1 MKLRRKT
8 LLIVGAVLIA
18 LNVVLYATSS
28 VLLLRNVHK
37 LEESYVR
44 QDIEHVEQAI
54 ATEFASLS
62 TIAQDY
68 AEWDDTYDFVE
79 HPTQDYIQ
87 SNFVNTTFAYLHL
100 NLMVLFDNAHR
111 IVFAKGFDPNTGQ
124 PTPIPQEA
132 LEFFAPASGQS
143 SPLTDHNTLQDEHE
157 GIVSIGSELMLLVS
171 RPIVTSDAHGPIR
184 GTLAVGRYLDRTRL
198 QTLEESTQLSLKL
211 ISIYEPIP
219 EDFARALTVLKN
231 SATSS
236 YIQALQRD
244 ETGELRIPKRA
255 DRIFRRPQLASAD
268 TPIEH
273 IAGYTLIRDLDGQP
287 AALIRVDSPREID
300 RQGRASV
307 SYFTLTLAIVGALF
321 SGLMLLIVERLV
333 ISPVAILSRDVE
345 RVGELADLTMRIEA
359 TGQDELAQ
367 LANAINNMLAA
378 LDRAQVER
386 EDTQQRY
393 QLMAENAT
401 DLIARQTPNG
411 RFLYAS
417 PASKT
422 LLGYAPEE
430 LVGCE
435 MSDLVDPSDW
445 QNVKRALFPL
455 FPDLGGALGATVSYQ
470 IRHRDGH
477 YVWFETTSRAIRDAK
492 TKRVQEVIAVSRDI
506 TERKQAEQELRDSE
520 ASIRAI
526 YKVTSSR
533 KLAFSGQLDGLL
545 RLGLQRFS
553 MEIAI
558 LSRVEE
564 GKFTIVATHSP
575 EDQLKPG
582 DHFNL
587 SETYCAQTIAT
598 EDTLHFEFL
607 AASSQES
614 VPHFGNFPI
623 QAYIGTPVIVAGE
636 IVGTLSFSSRTPLI
650 EPFKP
655 VDREILKLMA
665 QWIGG
670 EIERQET
677 AADLAQARDRALAA
691 TQAKSE
697 FLAMM
702 SHEIRTP
709 MNAVI
714 GMTSLLL
721 DTRLN
726 PEQGDFVE
734 TIRSSGDALLTII
747 NDILDFSKIE
757 SGQLDLEQQP
767 FELRTCIEQSL
778 DVVAPRA
785 SKKGLELA
793 YLMDANVPLGIFGDV
808 TRLRQILVNL
818 LGNAV
823 KFTAEGEIIVHTSV
837 RPVPASLPE
846 TALPQAIGV
855 ASALSAGDL
864 DTGNTPHSPRL
875 SPDPAS
881 KLVAASALTTNSSIA
896 AQTTRTPTTRYEL
909 EFAVRDTGIGILPSR
924 MHRLFRSF
932 SQVDASTTREYGGTG
947 LGLAISKQ
955 LAELMGGRMWVDSKG
970 MFAGNPPPDRK
981 PKSTLDTPG
990 ATFHFTVIAEIA
1002 PADSIVPQIF
1012 DFSSLIDKHVLIVD
1026 DNPTNRK
1033 ILTLETQSWG
1043 MHSTVVDR
1051 PSAAMTAMDSDK
1063 TFDLAILDVQMP
1075 EMNGIELARCIRQH
1089 PKGKRMPLV
1098 VLTSVGWESSH
1109 DYRELEFAAFVS
1121 KPIKQSQLYNILL
1134 GVLSGRPTVRTTI
1147 NPNNYDV
1154 EFATR
1159 LPLKILIAEDNIVNQ
1174 KVATQTLQRLGYRA
1188 DVVSN
1193 GREALEAVARQHYDV
1208 VLMDMQMPVM
1218 DGLESSR
1225 QICQRWPPDRRPRLI
1240 ALTANAMRGDRDACL
1255 EAGMDDYISKPIRL
1269 DELTEALQRSRP
1281 RRSQADLEQEVMAN
1295 LAAEGSPAADLAPS
1309 VSTDMTNQVATR
1321 LNHIDLGA
1329 DSAAA
1334 SRSNTANPI
1343 DPTDTIGPADAV
1355 PDSAAAPPLRVE
1367 LDEQMLENL
1376 RDIDALVELLELYLE
1391 EAPTLIDGINLAIA
1405 HGDALELKDNAHSL
1419 KSTSAAIGAMALSAF
1434 SKQLEEIGKSGDLS
1448 DVETIAAQLQQTYE
1462 ATVVAIEAE
1471 CIRETERLALETSA

>member
-8 LLIVGAVLIA
+8 LLIVGAVLVA

-28 VLLLRNVHK
+28 ILLLRNVHK
-37 LEESYVR
+37 LEESYVQ
-44 QDIEHVEQAI
+44 QDIEHVEQVI

-79 HPTQDYIQ
+79 HPSQDYIQ
-87 SNFVNTTFAYLHL
+87 SNFVNATFAYLHL
-100 NLMVLFDNAHR
+100 NFMVLLDRKHQ
-111 IVFAKGFDPNTGQ
+111 IIYQKGFDPATSSLTAVPSEVLHFLTSDNGR
-124 PTPIPQEA
+124 PT
-132 LEFFAPASGQS
+132 L
-143 SPLTDHNTLQDEHE
+143 LTTHNTPRDEHE
-157 GIVSIGSELMLLVS
+157 GIVRIGSELVLLVS
-171 RPIVTSDAHGPIR
+171 RPIVRSDAHGPVN
-184 GTLAVGRYLDRTRL
+184 GTLAVGRYLDQARL
-198 QTLEESTQLSLKL
+198 HILEASTQLSLKL
-211 ISIYEPIP
+211 VSVDGTIP
-219 EDFARALTVLKN
+219 VDFVPALAQLTTKPN
-231 SATSS
+231 TSF
-236 YIQALQRD
+236 IQALQYD
-244 ETGELRIPKRA
+244 ETGQLLIPKRA
-255 DRIFRRPQLASAD
+255 DRIFRWPHWSSSEA
-268 TPIEH
+268 PIEH
-273 IAGYTLIRDLDGQP
+273 IAGYTLLRDLEGQP
-287 AALIRVDSPREID
+287 AAIIRVDSPRVID

-333 ISPVAILSRDVE
+333 ISPVARLNRDVE
-345 RVGELADLTMRIEA
+345 QVGELADLTMRIEA
-359 TGQDELAQ
+359 AGQDELTQ
-367 LANAINNMLAA
+367 LANTINTMLAA
-378 LDRAQVER
+378 LDRAQTER

-401 DLIARQTPNG
+401 DLIARQTING

-417 PASKT
+417 PACQT
-422 LLGYAPEE
+422 LLGYTAEE
-430 LVGCE
+430 LVGRE
-435 MSDLVDPSDW
+435 MSDLVNGADWPS
-445 QNVKRALFPL
+445 VKRSLFPL
-455 FPDLGGALGATVSYQ
+455 FPDLGGALGATISYQ

-477 YVWFETTSRAIRDAK
+477 YVWFETTSRAIRDPNN
-492 TKRVQEVIAVSRDI
+492 KRVLEVIAVSRDI
-506 TERKQAEQELRDSE
+506 TERKQAEQELRESE
-520 ASIRAI
+520 ASIRSI

-533 KLAFSGQLDGLL
+533 QVTFLGQLDGLL

-558 LSRVEE
+558 LSRVE
-564 GKFTIVATHSP
+564 GGQFTIVATHSP
-575 EDQLKPG
+575 EDRLKPG
-582 DHFNL
+582 DQFDL
-587 SETYCAQTIAT
+587 GSTYCAQTIAT

-614 VPHFGNFPI
+614 VPHFGHFPV

-636 IVGTLSFSSRTPLI
+636 IIGTLSFSSRTPLI
-650 EPFKP
+650 DPFKP

-721 DTRLN
+721 DTELN
-726 PEQGDFVE
+726 PEQSDFVE

-778 DVVAPRA
+778 DVIAPRA

-837 RPVPASLPE
+837 RPLSSASRLDAALACHDRPASPVGGAQRGTHESVPALSPALPPVRSPAVSHSTADGLLPE
-846 TALPQAIGV
+846 ETA
-855 ASALSAGDL
+855 
-864 DTGNTPHSPRL
+864 
-875 SPDPAS
+875 
-881 KLVAASALTTNSSIA
+881 
-896 AQTTRTPTTRYEL
+896 RYEL

-970 MFAGNPPPDRK
+970 VFAGNPPPDRQ
-981 PKSTLDTPG
+981 PKSTSDTPG
-990 ATFHFTVIAEIA
+990 ATFHFTVLAEIA
-1002 PADSIVPQIF
+1002 PADSITPQVP
-1012 DFSSLIDKHVLIVD
+1012 DFSSLIDKRVLIVD
-1026 DNPTNRK
+1026 DNSTNRK

-1051 PSAAMTAMDSDK
+1051 PSAALAAMDTEK

-1075 EMNGIELARCIRQH
+1075 EMNGIELARRIRQH
-1089 PKGKRMPLV
+1089 HKGKHIPLV
-1098 VLTSVGWESSH
+1098 VLTSVGWESTHQNNQNS
-1109 DYRELEFAAFVS
+1109 DLQFAAFVS
-1121 KPIKQSQLYNILL
+1121 KPIKQSQLYNVLL
-1134 GVLSGRPTVRTTI
+1134 GALSGRPMVRASSST
-1147 NPNNYDV
+1147 NNYDV
-1154 EFATR
+1154 EFAAR

-1193 GREALEAVARQHYDV
+1193 GREAIEAVARQHYDV

-1218 DGLESSR
+1218 DGLEASR
-1225 QICQRWPPDRRPRLI
+1225 QICQRWQADRRPRLI

-1255 EAGMDDYISKPIRL
+1255 QAGMDDYISKPIRF
-1269 DELTEALQRSRP
+1269 DELTKALKRSTP
-1281 RRSQADLEQEVMAN
+1281 RRSQAELEQEAIA
-1295 LAAEGSPAADLAPS
+1295 LLEKAAPS
-1309 VSTDMTNQVATR
+1309 MPKLVECSHSLADQGLTPASTEMITDR
-1321 LNHIDLGA
+1321 LNHDFDLR
-1329 DSAAA
+1329 A
-1334 SRSNTANPI
+1334 SPI
-1343 DPTDTIGPADAV
+1343 ELPAI
-1355 PDSAAAPPLRVE
+1355 R
-1367 LDEQMLENL
+1367 LDDQMLENL
-1376 RDIDALVELLELYLE
+1376 RDLDALVELLELYLSE
-1391 EAPTLIDGINLAIA
+1391 VPSLVEGISEAIA
-1405 HGDALELKDNAHSL
+1405 KGDAPALRESAHSL
-1419 KSTSAAIGAMALSAF
+1419 KSTSAAIGAMTLSTLA
-1434 SKQLEEIGKSGDLS
+1434 KELETIGKSGDLNP
-1448 DVETIAAQLQQTYE
+1448 VTTPATQLEPIYR
-1462 ATVVAIEAE
+1462 ATVAAIEAE
-1471 CIRETERLALETSA
+1471 CVRETERLALEGSST

>member
-37 LEESYVR
+37 LEESYVL

-68 AEWDDTYDFVE
+68 AEWDDTYSFLE
-79 HPTQDYIQ
+79 RPNPDYIQ

-100 NLMVLFDNAHR
+100 NFMVLLDNDHH
-111 IVFAKGFDPNTGQ
+111 IVFQKGFNPNTGR
-124 PTPIPQEA
+124 PSPIPTSA
-132 LEFFAPASGQS
+132 LEFFAPHNGQA
-143 SPLTDHNTLQDEHE
+143 SPLTDHNTPRDEHE
-157 GIVSIGSELMLLVS
+157 GIVSVGSDLMLIVS
-171 RPIVTSDAHGPIR
+171 RPIVTSDARGPIR
-184 GTLAVGRYLDRTRL
+184 GTLAVGRYLDQTRL
-198 QTLEESTQLSLKL
+198 QILEESTQLSLKL
-211 ISIYEPIP
+211 VSISEPIP
-219 EDFARALTVLKN
+219 ADFALALAALQNAPN
-231 SATSS
+231 SDAF
-236 YIQALQRD
+236 IQALQRD
-244 ETGELRIPKRA
+244 ETGDLRIPKRA
-255 DRIFRRPQLASAD
+255 DRIFRRPQISNPD

-273 IAGYTLIRDLDGQP
+273 IAGYTLIRDLKGQP
-287 AALIRVDSPREID
+287 VAIIRVDSPREID
-300 RQGRASV
+300 RQGRSSV

-333 ISPVAILSRDVE
+333 ISPVARLSRDVE
-345 RVGELADLTMRIEA
+345 RVGELADLAMRIEA
-359 TGQDELAQ
+359 TGKDELAQ
-367 LANAINNMLAA
+367 LANAINTMLAA

-417 PASKT
+417 PASQN
-422 LLGYAPEE
+422 LLGYTPDE

-435 MSDLVDPSDW
+435 MSALVDPADW

-477 YVWFETTSRAIRDAK
+477 FVWFETTSRAIRDPK
-492 TKRVQEVIAVSRDI
+492 TKRVLEVIAVSRDI

-533 KLAFSGQLDGLL
+533 KLEFSGQLDGLL

-558 LSRVEE
+558 LSRVEA
-564 GKFTIVATHSP
+564 GQFTIVATHSP
-575 EDQLKPG
+575 GNELKPG
-582 DHFNL
+582 DHFDL
-587 SETYCAQTIAT
+587 SATYCAQTIAA

-607 AASSQES
+607 AASSQEN
-614 VPHFGNFPI
+614 VPRFGNFPI

-721 DTRLN
+721 DTQLN

-837 RPVPASLPE
+837 RP
-846 TALPQAIGV
+846 
-855 ASALSAGDL
+855 
-864 DTGNTPHSPRL
+864 
-875 SPDPAS
+875 
-881 KLVAASALTTNSSIA
+881 LTTLLNKEPLPHPSPNLEGGTN
-896 AQTTRTPTTRYEL
+896 TTHDPSFSATTTRYEL
-909 EFAVRDTGIGILPSR
+909 EFSVRDTGIGILPSR

-970 MFAGNPPPDRK
+970 VFAGNPPPDRK
-981 PKSTLDTPG
+981 PKSSIDTPG
-990 ATFHFTVIAEIA
+990 ATFHFTVLAEIA
-1002 PADSIVPQIF
+1002 PADSIAPQIP

-1051 PSAAMTAMDSDK
+1051 PSAALAAMESDK

-1075 EMNGIELARCIRQH
+1075 EMDGIELARRIRQN
-1089 PKGKRMPLV
+1089 PKGKRIPLV

-1109 DYRELEFAAFVS
+1109 HYRELEFAAFVS

-1147 NPNNYDV
+1147 SANNYDV

-1225 QICQRWPPDRRPRLI
+1225 QICQRWQPDRRPRLI

-1269 DELTEALQRSRP
+1269 DELTEALQRSAP
-1281 RRSQADLEQEVMAN
+1281 RRSQAELEQEAIAS
-1295 LAAEGSPAADLAPS
+1295 LASELDPDRREDQPITAI
-1309 VSTDMTNQVATR
+1309 STDMTDRIAEQ
-1321 LNHIDLGA
+1321 LNCVDLNPEA
-1329 DSAAA
+1329 ETSSDRDAA
-1334 SRSNTANPI
+1334 RSNPVAAEPL
-1343 DPTDTIGPADAV
+1343 TIK
-1355 PDSAAAPPLRVE
+1355 

-1376 RDIDALVELLELYLE
+1376 RDIDALVELLELYLD
-1391 EAPTLIDGINLAIA
+1391 EAPTLMDGIAVAIT
-1405 HGDALELKDNAHSL
+1405 HGDALDLKDNAHSL
-1419 KSTSAAIGAMALSAF
+1419 KSTSAAIGAMALSSL
-1434 SKQLEEIGKSGDLS
+1434 SKELEDIGKSGDLS
-1448 DVETIAAQLQQTYE
+1448 DVELIAEQLKRTYD
-1462 ATVVAIEAE
+1462 ATVIAIQAE
-1471 CIRETERLALETSA
+1471 CIRETERLALETNST

>member
-54 ATEFASLS
+54 ETEFASLS

-68 AEWDDTYDFVE
+68 AEWDDTYNFVD
-79 HPTQDYIQ
+79 HPNQDYIQ

-111 IVFAKGFDPNTGQ
+111 IVFAKGFDPNTGR

-143 SPLTDHNTLQDEHE
+143 SPLTAHDTLQDEHE
-157 GIVSIGSELMLLVS
+157 GIVSIGPELMLLVS

-198 QTLEESTQLSLKL
+198 ETLEESTQLSLKL
-211 ISIYEPIP
+211 ISIYEAIP
-219 EDFARALTVLKN
+219 EDFARALAVLKN
-231 SATSS
+231 SSTSS
-236 YIQALQRD
+236 FIQALQRD
-244 ETGELRIPKRA
+244 ESGDLRIPKPA
-255 DRIFRRPQLASAD
+255 DRIFRRPLLSSSD

-359 TGQDELAQ
+359 TGKDELAQ

-417 PASKT
+417 PASKP
-422 LLGYAPEE
+422 LLGYAPDE

-435 MSDLVDPSDW
+435 MSDLVEPSDW

-477 YVWFETTSRAIRDAK
+477 YVWFETTSRAIRDPK
-492 TKRVQEVIAVSRDI
+492 TKRVLEVIAVSRDI

-533 KLAFSGQLDGLL
+533 KLTFSGQLDGLL
-545 RLGLQRFS
+545 RLGLQRFG

-575 EDQLKPG
+575 EDQLKSG
-582 DHFNL
+582 DHFDL
-587 SETYCAQTIAT
+587 SETYCAQTIAA

-607 AASSQES
+607 AASSQDS

-837 RPVPASLPE
+837 RPVPAAIPGEMAMSSAASGISAHRLE
-846 TALPQAIGV
+846 TGSMTQSPAMR
-855 ASALSAGDL
+855 
-864 DTGNTPHSPRL
+864 TGTDS
-875 SPDPAS
+875 AS
-881 KLVAASALTTNSSIA
+881 KLVVAPSATSSSSPSP
-896 AQTTRTPTTRYEL
+896 QTTATRYEL
-909 EFAVRDTGIGILPSR
+909 EFSVRDTGIGILPSR

-981 PKSTLDTPG
+981 PKSTLDAPG

-1002 PADSIVPQIF
+1002 PADSIAPQIP

-1051 PSAAMTAMDSDK
+1051 PSAALMAMDSNK

-1075 EMNGIELARCIRQH
+1075 EMNGIELAHRIRQH

-1147 NPNNYDV
+1147 SPNNYDV

-1269 DELTEALQRSRP
+1269 DELTEALKRSTP
-1281 RRSQADLEQEVMAN
+1281 RRSQADLEQEVLAN
-1295 LAAEGSPAADLAPS
+1295 CATGCPPSEADPTSS
-1309 VSTDMTNQVATR
+1309 VSTEMTNLVAAR
-1321 LNHIDLGA
+1321 LNHIDLVA
-1329 DSAAA
+1329 DSADALDA
-1334 SRSNTANPI
+1334 PSTS
-1343 DPTDTIGPADAV
+1343 DPVAGSV
-1355 PDSAAAPPLRVE
+1355 PPEPLQIK

-1391 EAPTLIDGINLAIA
+1391 EAPTLIDGITLAIA
-1405 HGDALELKDNAHSL
+1405 HGDASELKDNAHSL
-1419 KSTSAAIGAMALSAF
+1419 KSTSAAIGAMALSAI
-1434 SKQLEEIGKSGDLS
+1434 SKQLEEIGKSADLS
-1448 DVETIAAQLQQTYE
+1448 GVDTIAAQLKQTYN

-1471 CIRETERLALETSA
+1471 CIRETERLTLETSSL

>member
-1 MKLRRKT
+1 
-8 LLIVGAVLIA
+8 
-18 LNVVLYATSS
+18 
-28 VLLLRNVHK
+28 
-37 LEESYVR
+37 
-44 QDIEHVEQAI
+44 
-54 ATEFASLS
+54 
-62 TIAQDY
+62 
-68 AEWDDTYDFVE
+68 
-79 HPTQDYIQ
+79 
-87 SNFVNTTFAYLHL
+87 
-100 NLMVLFDNAHR
+100 
-111 IVFAKGFDPNTGQ
+111 KGFDPNTGL
-124 PTPIPQEA
+124 PSPIPKSA
-132 LEFFAPASGQS
+132 LEFFAPHNGQA
-143 SPLTDHNTLQDEHE
+143 SPLTDHDTPRDEHE
-157 GIVSIGSELMLLVS
+157 GMVSVGSDLMLIVS
-171 RPIVTSDAHGPIR
+171 RPIVTSDARGPIR
-184 GTLAVGRYLDRTRL
+184 GTLAVGRYLDQTRL
-198 QTLEESTQLSLKL
+198 QILEESTQLSLKL
-211 ISIYEPIP
+211 VSIYEPIP
-219 EDFARALTVLKN
+219 EDFALALAALEDTQN
-231 SATSS
+231 SSF
-236 YIQALQRD
+236 IQALQRD
-244 ETGELRIPKRA
+244 ETGDLRIPKRA
-255 DRIFRRPQLASAD
+255 DRIFRRPLITNPD

-287 AALIRVDSPREID
+287 VAIIRVDSPREID
-300 RQGRASV
+300 RQGRSSV

-333 ISPVAILSRDVE
+333 ISPVARLSRDVE
-345 RVGELADLTMRIEA
+345 RVGELADLAMRIEA
-359 TGQDELAQ
+359 TGKDELAQ

-417 PASKT
+417 PASQN
-422 LLGYAPEE
+422 LLGYTPDE

-435 MSDLVDPSDW
+435 MSALVDPADW

-477 YVWFETTSRAIRDAK
+477 FVWFETTSRAIRDPK
-492 TKRVQEVIAVSRDI
+492 TKRVLEVIAVSRDI

-558 LSRVEE
+558 LSRVEADRDQ
-564 GKFTIVATHSP
+564 FTIVATHSP
-575 EDQLKPG
+575 GNELKPG
-582 DHFNL
+582 DHFDL
-587 SETYCAQTIAT
+587 SATYCAQTIAA

-607 AASSQES
+607 AASSQEN
-614 VPHFGNFPI
+614 VPRFGNFPI

-721 DTRLN
+721 DTQLN

-837 RPVPASLPE
+837 RPLSVPIISNPPPSLNLQDV
-846 TALPQAIGV
+846 T
-855 ASALSAGDL
+855 
-864 DTGNTPHSPRL
+864 DTTYNPPSF
-875 SPDPAS
+875 S
-881 KLVAASALTTNSSIA
+881 TT
-896 AQTTRTPTTRYEL
+896 TTRYEL

-970 MFAGNPPPDRK
+970 MFAGNPPPDRQ
-981 PKSTLDTPG
+981 PKSSLDTPG

-1002 PADSIVPQIF
+1002 PADSIAPQIP

-1051 PSAAMTAMDSDK
+1051 PSAAIAAMESDK
-1063 TFDLAILDVQMP
+1063 IFDLAILDVQMP
-1075 EMNGIELARCIRQH
+1075 EMDGIELARRIRQN
-1089 PKGKRMPLV
+1089 PKGKRLPLV

-1109 DYRELEFAAFVS
+1109 HYHELEFAAFVS

-1147 NPNNYDV
+1147 SANNYDV

-1218 DGLESSR
+1218 DGLQSSR
-1225 QICQRWPPDRRPRLI
+1225 QICQRWQPDRRPRLI

-1269 DELTEALQRSRP
+1269 DELTKALQRSAP
-1281 RRSQADLEQEVMAN
+1281 RRSQAELEQEAI
-1295 LAAEGSPAADLAPS
+1295 AHLAPDLGTDRREDQPITAI
-1309 VSTDMTNQVATR
+1309 STDMTDRIAEQ
-1321 LNHIDLGA
+1321 LNCVDLTPEA
-1329 DSAAA
+1329 ETSSDRDAARSNPAAA
-1334 SRSNTANPI
+1334 EPL
-1343 DPTDTIGPADAV
+1343 TIK
-1355 PDSAAAPPLRVE
+1355 

-1376 RDIDALVELLELYLE
+1376 RDLDALVELLELYLD
-1391 EAPTLIDGINLAIA
+1391 EAPTLMDGIAVAIA
-1405 HGDALELKDNAHSL
+1405 HGDALDLKNNAHSL
-1419 KSTSAAIGAMALSAF
+1419 KSTSAAIGAMALSLL
-1434 SKQLEEIGKSGDLS
+1434 SKELEEIGKSGDLS
-1448 DVETIAAQLQQTYE
+1448 NVEPVAEQLKRTYD
-1462 ATVVAIEAE
+1462 ATVTAIQAE
-1471 CIRETERLALETSA
+1471 CIRETERLALETSST

>member
-28 VLLLRNVHK
+28 ILLLRNVHK

-68 AEWDDTYDFVE
+68 AEWDDTYNFVE
-79 HPTQDYIQ
+79 HPTQDYLQ
-87 SNFVNTTFAYLHL
+87 SNFVNATFAYLHL
-100 NLMVLFDNAHR
+100 NFIVLLDRDRH
-111 IVFAKGFDPNTGQ
+111 IVFQKGFDPNTGELA
-124 PTPIPQEA
+124 PVPPEA
-132 LEFFAPASGQS
+132 IQFFSPENGQAT
-143 SPLTDHNTLQDEHE
+143 PLTTHKTPRDEHE
-157 GIVSIGSELMLLVS
+157 GILNIGSELMLLVS
-171 RPIVTSDAHGPIR
+171 RPIVMSDALGPIN
-184 GTLAVGRYLDRTRL
+184 GTLAVGRYLDHKRL

-211 ISIYEPIP
+211 ISVHETIP
-219 EDFARALTVLKN
+219 DDFARALDVLN
-231 SATSS
+231 TDPESS
-236 YIQALQRD
+236 FIQALQRD
-244 ETGELRIPKRA
+244 EAGQLLIPKRA
-255 DRIFRRPQLASAD
+255 DRIFRRPQLSPQD

-273 IAGYTLIRDLDGQP
+273 IAGYRLIRDLNGQP
-287 AALIRVDSPREID
+287 AAIIRVDSPREID

-333 ISPVAILSRDVE
+333 ISPVARLNRDVE
-345 RVGELADLTMRIEA
+345 RVGELADLAIRIEA

-367 LANAINNMLAA
+367 LANTINNMLAA
-378 LDRAQVER
+378 LDRAQIER

-401 DLIARQTPNG
+401 DLIARQTING

-417 PASKT
+417 PACQN
-422 LLGYAPEE
+422 LLGYTAEE
-430 LVGCE
+430 LVGRE
-435 MSDLVDPSDW
+435 MSDLVDAADWPS
-445 QNVKRALFPL
+445 VKRSLFPL
-455 FPDLGGALGATVSYQ
+455 FPDLGGALGATISYQ
-470 IRHRDGH
+470 IRHREGH
-477 YVWFETTSRAIRDAK
+477 YIWFETTSRAIRDPNN
-492 TKRVQEVIAVSRDI
+492 KRVLEVIAVSRDI
-506 TERKQAEQELRDSE
+506 TERKQAEQELRESE
-520 ASIRAI
+520 ASIRSI

-533 KLAFSGQLDGLL
+533 QIAFSGQLDGLL

-558 LSRVEE
+558 LSRVEDQR
-564 GKFTIVATHSP
+564 FTIVATHSP
-575 EDQLKPG
+575 ENQLKPG
-582 DHFNL
+582 DQLDL
-587 SETYCAQTIAT
+587 SSTYCAQTIAT

-607 AASSQES
+607 AASSQET
-614 VPHFGNFPI
+614 VPHFGRFPI

-636 IVGTLSFSSRTPLI
+636 IIGTLSFSSRTPLI
-650 EPFKP
+650 DPFKP

-721 DTRLN
+721 DTQLN
-726 PEQGDFVE
+726 PEQSDFVE

-778 DVVAPRA
+778 DVIAPRA

-837 RPVPASLPE
+837 RPIPSAIAIEASHHNPNPNHDHNPNPDPE
-846 TALPQAIGV
+846 TSTHPSQAV
-855 ASALSAGDL
+855 KTSTSSLGDDRGTTTL
-864 DTGNTPHSPRL
+864 EPLATPSPREET
-875 SPDPAS
+875 A
-881 KLVAASALTTNSSIA
+881 
-896 AQTTRTPTTRYEL
+896 RYEL

-970 MFAGNPPPDRK
+970 VFAGNPPPDRK
-981 PKSTLDTPG
+981 PKSTGDTPG

-1002 PADSIVPQIF
+1002 PADSITPQVP
-1012 DFSSLIDKHVLIVD
+1012 DFSSLIDKRVLIVD
-1026 DNPTNRK
+1026 DNFTNRK

-1051 PSAAMTAMDSDK
+1051 PSAALTAMDTEQ

-1075 EMNGIELARCIRQH
+1075 EMDGIELARHIRQH
-1089 PKGKRMPLV
+1089 QRGKHIPLV
-1098 VLTSVGWESSH
+1098 VLTSMGWESANQSY
-1109 DYRELEFAAFVS
+1109 DLQFAAFVS

-1134 GVLSGRPTVRTTI
+1134 GALSGRPLVRTI
-1147 NPNNYDV
+1147 SGANNYDV
-1154 EFATR
+1154 EFAAR

-1193 GREALEAVARQHYDV
+1193 GREAIEAVARQHYDI

-1218 DGLESSR
+1218 DGLEASR
-1225 QICQRWPPDRRPRLI
+1225 QICQRWQADRRPRLI

-1255 EAGMDDYISKPIRL
+1255 DAGMDDYISKPIRL
-1269 DELTEALQRSRP
+1269 DELTEALKRSRP
-1281 RRSQADLEQEVMAN
+1281 RRSQAELEQEVIAN
-1295 LAAEGSPAADLAPS
+1295 FAAQIPIAPIAPIATSGLACGSSEFKSEFKSESEQNRPVTCPS
-1309 VSTDMTNQVATR
+1309 
-1321 LNHIDLGA
+1321 I
-1329 DSAAA
+1329 
-1334 SRSNTANPI
+1334 
-1343 DPTDTIGPADAV
+1343 
-1355 PDSAAAPPLRVE
+1355 APPLTVT

-1376 RDIDALVELLELYLE
+1376 RDIDALVELIELYLE
-1391 EAPTLIDGINLAIA
+1391 EVPSLVDNITVAIATGDAPTLR
-1405 HGDALELKDNAHSL
+1405 DNAHSL
-1419 KSTSAAIGAMALSAF
+1419 KSTSAAVGAMALSAIA
-1434 SKQLEEIGKSGDLS
+1434 KELETTGKSGDLTQI
-1448 DVETIAAQLQQTYE
+1448 ETIAAQLHPTYQ
-1462 ATVVAIEAE
+1462 ATVAALEAE
-1471 CIRETERLALETSA
+1471 CVRETARLELETTSS

>member
-37 LEESYVR
+37 LEESYVL

-79 HPTQDYIQ
+79 RPTQDYIQ

-100 NLMVLFDNAHR
+100 NFMVLFDNTHHV
-111 IVFAKGFDPNTGQ
+111 VFQKGFDPNTGR
-124 PTPIPQEA
+124 PSPVPKAA
-132 LEFFAPASGQS
+132 LEFFTPQSGQA
-143 SPLTDHNTLQDEHE
+143 SPLTDHSTPQDEHE
-157 GIVSIGSELMLLVS
+157 GIVSVGSDLMLLVA
-171 RPIVTSDAHGPIR
+171 RPIVTSDARGPIR
-184 GTLAVGRYLDRTRL
+184 GTLAVGRYLDQTRL
-198 QTLEESTQLSLKL
+198 QILEESTQLSLKL

-219 EDFARALTVLKN
+219 DDFARALTALQETPN
-231 SATSS
+231 SFF
-236 YIQALQRD
+236 IQALQRD
-244 ETGELRIPKRA
+244 ETGDLRIPKRA
-255 DRIFRRPQLASAD
+255 DRIFRRPQLANSDA
-268 TPIEH
+268 PIEH

-287 AALIRVDSPREID
+287 AAIIRVDSPREID
-300 RQGRASV
+300 RQGRSSV

-333 ISPVAILSRDVE
+333 ISPVARLSRDVE
-345 RVGELADLTMRIEA
+345 RVGELADLAMRIEA
-359 TGQDELAQ
+359 TGKDELAQ
-367 LANAINNMLAA
+367 LASAINNMLAA

-417 PASKT
+417 PASKN
-422 LLGYAPEE
+422 LLGYTPDE

-435 MSDLVDPSDW
+435 MSDLVDLGDW

-477 YVWFETTSRAIRDAK
+477 FVWFETTSRAIRDPK
-492 TKRVQEVIAVSRDI
+492 TKRVLEVIAVSRDI

-533 KLAFSGQLDGLL
+533 KLAFTGQLDGLL

-558 LSRVEE
+558 LSRVEA
-564 GKFTIVATHSP
+564 GQFTIVATHSP
-575 EDQLKPG
+575 ENQLKPG
-582 DHFNL
+582 DRFDL
-587 SETYCAQTIAT
+587 SATYCAQTIAA

-607 AASSQES
+607 AASSQDS
-614 VPHFGNFPI
+614 VPRFGDFPI

-721 DTRLN
+721 DTQLN

-823 KFTAEGEIIVHTSV
+823 KFTAVGEIIVHTSV
-837 RPVPASLPE
+837 RPLSTPINSDPLPF
-846 TALPQAIGV
+846 P
-855 ASALSAGDL
+855 
-864 DTGNTPHSPRL
+864 
-875 SPDPAS
+875 SPDKSVPD
-881 KLVAASALTTNSSIA
+881 AANDRSSSAK
-896 AQTTRTPTTRYEL
+896 TTRYEL
-909 EFAVRDTGIGILPSR
+909 EFSVRDTGIGILPSR

-970 MFAGNPPPDRK
+970 MFAGNPPPDRQ
-981 PKSTLDTPG
+981 PKSNIDAPG

-1002 PADSIVPQIF
+1002 PADSIAPQIP

-1051 PSAAMTAMDSDK
+1051 PSAALTAMESDK
-1063 TFDLAILDVQMP
+1063 IFDLAILDVQMP
-1075 EMNGIELARCIRQH
+1075 EMSGIELARRIRQN
-1089 PKGKRMPLV
+1089 PKGKRIPLV

-1109 DYRELEFAAFVS
+1109 HYRELEFAAFVS

-1147 NPNNYDV
+1147 SANNYDV

-1225 QICQRWPPDRRPRLI
+1225 QICQRWQPDRRPRLI

-1269 DELTEALQRSRP
+1269 DELTEALKRSAP
-1281 RRSQADLEQEVMAN
+1281 RRSQAELEQEAIASLVSDSGTDSRENQTAT
-1295 LAAEGSPAADLAPS
+1295 
-1309 VSTDMTNQVATR
+1309 VSTDMTDMADMTGMIADR
-1321 LNHIDLGA
+1321 LNHVDL
-1329 DSAAA
+1329 A
-1334 SRSNTANPI
+1334 S
-1343 DPTDTIGPADAV
+1343 DTDTHTDAQSSDRDPAL
-1355 PDSAAAPPLRVE
+1355 PDSPAAEPLTIE

-1391 EAPTLIDGINLAIA
+1391 EAPTLIDGIAMAIA
-1405 HGDALELKDNAHSL
+1405 RGDAPDLKDYAHSL
-1419 KSTSAAIGAMALSAF
+1419 KSTSAAIGAMALSSL
-1434 SKQLEEIGKSGDLS
+1434 SKELEDMGKSGDLS
-1448 DVETIAAQLQQTYE
+1448 EIETIADQLTRTYY
-1462 ATVVAIEAE
+1462 ATVTAIQAE
-1471 CIRETERLALETSA
+1471 CVRETERLALETSSI

>member
-18 LNVVLYATSS
+18 LNVVLYAASS

-37 LEESYVR
+37 LEESYVK

-68 AEWDDTYDFVE
+68 AEWDDTYNFVE

-100 NLMVLFDNAHR
+100 NFMVLFDNAHHV
-111 IVFAKGFDPNTGQ
+111 VFQQGFDPNTRL
-124 PTPIPQEA
+124 PSPIPQAA
-132 LEFFAPASGQS
+132 LDFFAPVDGQASL
-143 SPLTDHNTLQDEHE
+143 LTDHNTPRDEHE
-157 GIVSIGSELMLLVS
+157 GIISIGSDLMLLVS
-171 RPIVTSDAHGPIR
+171 RPIVTSDARGPIR

-211 ISIYEPIP
+211 ISIREPVP
-219 EDFARALTVLKN
+219 DDFARALAALKN
-231 SATSS
+231 APTSS
-236 YIQALQRD
+236 VIQALQRD

-255 DRIFRRPQLASAD
+255 DRIFRRPRLSNAD
-268 TPIEH
+268 ALIEH
-273 IAGYTLIRDLDGQP
+273 IAGYSLIRDLDGQP
-287 AALIRVDSPREID
+287 AAIIRVDSPREID

-333 ISPVAILSRDVE
+333 ISPVARLNRDVE
-345 RVGELADLTMRIEA
+345 RVGELADLSIRIEA
-359 TGQDELAQ
+359 TGKDELAQ
-367 LANAINNMLAA
+367 LASTINTMLAA

-417 PASKT
+417 PASKN
-422 LLGYAPEE
+422 LLGYVPDE

-477 YVWFETTSRAIRDAK
+477 FVWFETTSRAIRDPK
-492 TKRVQEVIAVSRDI
+492 TKRVLEVIAVSRDI

-533 KLAFSGQLDGLL
+533 QLAFTGQLDGLL

-558 LSRVEE
+558 LSRIEDE
-564 GKFTIVATHSP
+564 QFTIVATHSP
-575 EDQLKPG
+575 ENQLQPG
-582 DHFNL
+582 DHLNL
-587 SETYCAQTIAT
+587 NTTYCAQTIAA

-607 AASSQES
+607 AASSQDS
-614 VPHFGNFPI
+614 VPRFGSFPI

-721 DTRLN
+721 DTQLN

-785 SKKGLELA
+785 SKKSLELA

-837 RPVPASLPE
+837 RPVSA
-846 TALPQAIGV
+846 AIGV
-855 ASALSAGDL
+855 DPLSASNSSSQNLANAANNPVGSSNISSEGML
-864 DTGNTPHSPRL
+864 
-875 SPDPAS
+875 AS
-881 KLVAASALTTNSSIA
+881 TLNSANSAASQAFRSKN
-896 AQTTRTPTTRYEL
+896 TRYEL

-970 MFAGNPPPDRK
+970 VFAGNPPPDRK
-981 PKSTLDTPG
+981 PKSNIDAPG

-1002 PADSIVPQIF
+1002 PADSIAPQIP

-1051 PSAAMTAMDSDK
+1051 PSVALTAMDSDK

-1075 EMNGIELARCIRQH
+1075 EMNGIELARRIRQH
-1089 PKGKRMPLV
+1089 QKGKRMPLV

-1134 GVLSGRPTVRTTI
+1134 GVLSGRPTVRTTVSS
-1147 NPNNYDV
+1147 NNYDV

-1225 QICQRWPPDRRPRLI
+1225 QICQRWQPDRRPRLI

-1269 DELTEALQRSRP
+1269 DELTEALRRSAP
-1281 RRSQADLEQEVMAN
+1281 RRSQAELEQEAIAS
-1295 LAAEGSPAADLAPS
+1295 LAADVDMDSPADHTAMTDLVAERLNYVELAPE
-1309 VSTDMTNQVATR
+1309 
-1321 LNHIDLGA
+1321 
-1329 DSAAA
+1329 
-1334 SRSNTANPI
+1334 
-1343 DPTDTIGPADAV
+1343 TDTPSSDRNPTPSDAPAAE
-1355 PDSAAAPPLRVE
+1355 PITIK

-1391 EAPTLIDGINLAIA
+1391 EAPTLIDGIAVAIA
-1405 HGDALELKDNAHSL
+1405 HGDAPELKDNAHSL
-1419 KSTSAAIGAMALSAF
+1419 KSTSAVIGATALSTL
-1434 SKQLEEIGKSGDLS
+1434 SKDLEDIGKSGDLS
-1448 DVETIAAQLQQTYE
+1448 GVETVADQLLRTYH
-1462 ATVVAIEAE
+1462 ATVEAIEAE
-1471 CIRETERLALETSA
+1471 CVRETERLELETSSM